1 MCVFNLDYFTVFIIL
16 RYWRLFKNL
25 YAHLVRNKTKTICS
39 LYPCLLDKIS
49 CFPTFSP
56 LSGSQGRTE
65 ATAAIDIELITQSR
79 GESRLKIITIMK
91 KIPKPWITRLRPAVR
106 IALVTQRKCR
116 EPPAGRRAAAKVLV
130 GRADVTKSLTA
141 LPGWCLLWEIA
152 AEALNRGFRPHKR
165 QERRHRLP
173 RYRTSRHADAAPSE
187 QCPINAK
194 QRRAEAERRTRWK
207 YCRTALR
214 AKPPDSTELSRC
226 CN

>member
-1 MCVFNLDYFTVFIIL
+1 MG
-16 RYWRLFKNL
+16 
-25 YAHLVRNKTKTICS
+25 AAA
-39 LYPCLLDKIS
+39 
-49 CFPTFSP
+49 
-56 LSGSQGRTE
+56 E
-65 ATAAIDIELITQSR
+65 ATAAIDIELTTQSR

-91 KIPKPWITRLRPAVR
+91 KYQNRESHGSGLLCASRLLLSVS
-106 IALVTQRKCR
+106 
-116 EPPAGRRAAAKVLV
+116 AGSRRRADEQQPLTAAAKVLV

>member
-39 LYPCLLDKIS
+39 LYPCLLDKIR
-49 CFPTFSP
+49 CFSTFSP

-116 EPPAGRRAAAKVLV
+116 EPPAGRRAAAAHCSSQ
-130 GRADVTKSLTA
+130 GA
-141 LPGWCLLWEIA
+141 
-152 AEALNRGFRPHKR
+152 
-165 QERRHRLP
+165 
-173 RYRTSRHADAAPSE
+173 
-187 QCPINAK
+187 
-194 QRRAEAERRTRWK
+194 RRTRW
-207 YCRTALR
+207 RHQIF
-214 AKPPDSTELSRC
+214 DSTSWMVFVVGNSRGGAESWI
-226 CN
+226 